1 MDIISPK
8 MDFAF
13 RELMEDDEVRRYFIC
28 DVLNMPVDQVCE
40 TRLGNSFLRRRHHK
54 MKQGILDV
62 KVFLHDGTRINLE
75 MQLRKQ
81 KFWEKRS
88 LYYLAKM
95 YVDVLLIGE
104 NFDRLRRCVGI
115 SILDFDLTEDA
126 RYHSVYR
133 MRDEM
138 GKDYSNLL
146 ELHII
151 ELRKTLTGNSRI
163 DDWIR
168 LFNAKTEEDL
178 HMIRTKNA
186 GVQRAKYV
194 IQEMSLTESFREAVE
209 YYRKKKMD
217 RKSEDAY
224 VYDQGKEAGEQI
236 GMKRGIEQG
245 IEAFILDN
253 LEENIPKERIIEKLQ
268 KRFELS
274 QTKAESYVE
283 RYMDRG
289 SIGDGYFKGQETS

>member
-28 DVLNMPVDQVCE
+28 DVLDMPVDQVRE
-40 TRLGNSFLRRRHHK
+40 TRLGNSFLRRRHQK

-75 MQLRKQ
+75 MQLRRQ

-138 GKDYSNLL
+138 GKDYSDLL

-236 GMKRGIEQG
+236 GIEQG

-268 KRFELS
+268 KRFDLS
-274 QTKAESYVE
+274 QTKAEAYVK
-283 RYMDRG
+283 RYT
-289 SIGDGYFKGQETS
+289 E

>member
-1 MDIISPK
+1 
-8 MDFAF
+8 
-13 RELMEDDEVRRYFIC
+13 
-28 DVLNMPVDQVCE
+28 
-40 TRLGNSFLRRRHHK
+40 
-54 MKQGILDV
+54 
-62 KVFLHDGTRINLE
+62 
-75 MQLRKQ
+75 MQLRRQ

-138 GKDYSNLL
+138 GKDYSDLL

-151 ELRKTLTGNSRI
+151 ELRKKLTGNSRM

-186 GVQRAKYV
+186 GVEKAKYV
-194 IQEMSLTESFREAVE
+194 IQEMSLTESLREAAE
-209 YYRKKKMD
+209 YYRKKRMD

-224 VYDQGKEAGEQI
+224 VYDQGKEAGEQL
-236 GMKRGIEQG
+236 GMERGREALLLELVLSGNLDVDTAAEKCG
-245 IEAFILDN
+245 IT
-253 LEENIPKERIIEKLQ
+253 PKEFQEKLAEFTDKAGE
-268 KRFELS
+268 KR
-274 QTKAESYVE
+274 
-283 RYMDRG
+283 
-289 SIGDGYFKGQETS
+289 

>member
-1 MDIISPK
+1 M
-8 MDFAF
+8 
-13 RELMEDDEVRRYFIC
+13 
-28 DVLNMPVDQVCE
+28 
-40 TRLGNSFLRRRHHK
+40 
-54 MKQGILDV
+54 
-62 KVFLHDGTRINLE
+62 
-75 MQLRKQ
+75 
-81 KFWEKRS
+81 
-88 LYYLAKM
+88 
-95 YVDVLLIGE
+95 
-104 NFDRLRRCVGI
+104 
-115 SILDFDLTEDA
+115 TEDA

-245 IEAFILDN
+245 IERGIEQGIERGIELGIEQGIEVFILDN
-253 LEENIPKERIIEKLQ
+253 LEESIPKERIIEKLQ

-274 QTKAESYVE
+274 QAKAESYVE
-283 RYMDRG
+283 RYMDCG
-289 SIGDGYFKGQETS
+289 SIGDGHFKGQETS